1 MADFMDEMNKF
12 MYERIT
18 GKSYDGYVNYLKE
31 IGFALEVPTSEKKK
45 TCETRELDYGTRK

>member
-12 MYERIT
+12 MYEHIT
-18 GKSYDGYVNYLKE
+18 GESYDEYVNYLKE

-45 TCETRELDYGTRK
+45 ICGTR